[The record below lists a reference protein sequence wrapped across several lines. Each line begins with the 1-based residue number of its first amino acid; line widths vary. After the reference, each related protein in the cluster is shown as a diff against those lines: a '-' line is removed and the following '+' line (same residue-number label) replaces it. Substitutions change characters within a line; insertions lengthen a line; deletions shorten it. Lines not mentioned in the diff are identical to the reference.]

1 VRNKVV
7 RTAVDNF
14 DRLTEFLKCQIANEV
29 QLTFN
34 DISDVIGVTLP
45 LAARTH
51 RQWWENQASAVGR
64 QCHAWLSAGW
74 NVRDVRLGQQ
84 YVVFGRSTIQIPWR

>member
-1 VRNKVV
+1 M
-7 RTAVDNF
+7 DDF
-14 DRLTEFLKCQIANEV
+14 DRLTEFLKGQIANEIT
-29 QLTFN
+29 LTFN
-34 DISDVIGVTLP
+34 EVRDVMGVKLP
-45 LAARTH
+45 PAARTH

-84 YVVFGRSTIQIPWR
+84 CVVFGRSTIRIPWR